1 MACFY
6 EKRGNCMKKKKR
18 RYSASRRRR
27 QRQLIKRCIY
37 SILAVILVIVAFGG
51 VRRAIDRRNASA
63 VDWYN
68 EDDPGRPQIDVQ
80 LLTINEYSRPG
91 TPIDRINNIVIHYT
105 ANPGSTAQGNR
116 NYFENLKDTH
126 TTKASSHFV
135 VGLEGEIIQCI
146 PTTEVAYASNDRN
159 SDTISIEVCHE
170 DDTGLFSDATYQ
182 SLDHLTAWLCERTGL
197 GTDQIIRHYDITGK
211 ICPKYYVEHE
221 DAWIQFK
228 RDVGEKMLFLDQE

>member
-1 MACFY
+1 
-6 EKRGNCMKKKKR
+6 MKKKKR

-68 EDDPGRPQIDVQ
+68 EDDPERPQIDVQ

-182 SLDHLTAWLCERTGL
+182 SLVHLTAWLCERTGL